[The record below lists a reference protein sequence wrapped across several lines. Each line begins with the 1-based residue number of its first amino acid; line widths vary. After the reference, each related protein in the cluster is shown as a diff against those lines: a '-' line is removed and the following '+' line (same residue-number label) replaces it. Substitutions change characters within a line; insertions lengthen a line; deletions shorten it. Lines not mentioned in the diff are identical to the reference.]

1 MRAGALAAGT
11 ALEPGTVSPPKSR
24 EVTGWLMCR
33 PDALDAH
40 DQQRLACLRTQCPHL
55 DHLADHVTSFAK
67 MIIERTGAQELEA
80 WLARV
85 EADDQPELHSFAAG
99 IRRDQDAITAGLIL
113 PYSSGSTEGNVNR
126 LMIKRQM
133 YGRASLLPVANASS
147 STSGGGADR

>member
-1 MRAGALAAGT
+1 M
-11 ALEPGTVSPPKSR
+11 SPPKSR

-99 IRRDQDAITAGLIL
+99 IRRDLDAVTAGLIFTVQL
-113 PYSSGSTEGNVNR
+113 RLHRRQRDPADDQKGSVVLHLR
-126 LMIKRQM
+126 WR
-133 YGRASLLPVANASS
+133 S
-147 STSGGGADR
+147 